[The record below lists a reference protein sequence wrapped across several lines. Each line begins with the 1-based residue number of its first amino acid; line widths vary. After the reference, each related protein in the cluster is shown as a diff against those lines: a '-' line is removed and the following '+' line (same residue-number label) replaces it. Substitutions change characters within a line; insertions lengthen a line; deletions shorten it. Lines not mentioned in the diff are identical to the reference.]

1 MIYHQ
6 AMADSPVRHFN
17 LAGASNFRD
26 IGGYPG
32 HGGRPVRWRQIFR
45 SNHLAH
51 LTDDDGA
58 ALRAVGLRSAFDLRG
73 TEERVAALCRL
84 DHITVHSLPIEP
96 AVVGAL
102 RAHLARSGSLSAE
115 ETCELMR
122 ESYRGYVR
130 HHTASFRALFAHLLE
145 DHAPLVIHCTAG
157 KDRTGFAAAL
167 ILSALGV
174 AEETIVDDYLMTN
187 RYYRM
192 EPATANSTELPDEV
206 KAVLTSVE
214 GSFLEAAYQAI
225 RSDYGDLDGYFADG
239 LGLGARQRAM
249 LQARYL
255 DG

>member
-1 MIYHQ
+1 MSN
-6 AMADSPVRHFN
+6 SPLRHFN

-32 HGGRPVRWRQIFR
+32 HGGRPVRWRHIFR
-45 SNHLAH
+45 SNHLAD
-51 LTDDDGA
+51 LTEHDSE

-73 TEERVAALCRL
+73 TEERLPARCRL
-84 DHITVHSLPIEP
+84 DHVTVHSVPIEP

-102 RAHLARSGSLSAE
+102 RAHLASRGSLSAA
-115 ETCELMR
+115 ETAELMR
-122 ESYRGYVR
+122 DSYRGYVR
-130 HHTASFRALFAHLLE
+130 HNTASFRALFAHLLE

-192 EPATANSTELPDEV
+192 DPATSNSIELPHEV

-214 GSFLEAAYQAI
+214 GSFLEAAFDAI
-225 RSDYGDLDGYFADG
+225 RSDYGNLDSYFEAG

-249 LQARYL
+249 LEARYL
-255 DG
+255 ED